1 MRPICRGNIP
11 AGLSIN
17 KYEAAKA
24 DLVSRL
30 GRYCSYCEREI
41 ATVLAVE
48 HIQPKGLPAYQHLEN
63 EWTNFL
69 LACVNCNSTKK
80 DKDVVLSEVL
90 LPDRDNTSHAFN
102 YLDDGS
108 IAINATLVGT
118 PIEAKARSILNLTGL
133 DKSYSKTFDANG
145 NAVALD
151 RKAQRIEAF
160 GEARVALNLYLT
172 NQTDEMITAVVM
184 MAKARGYFS
193 IWYQVFD
200 AFPAVLI
207 RLIQAFP
214 GTSGSGCFSAHDG
227 TRISPAP
234 NPDGL
239 PNGARI

>member
-1 MRPICRGNIP
+1 MRPVCRGTVP
-11 AGLSIN
+11 AGLNIE
-17 KYEAAKA
+17 KYEAAKV

-48 HIQPKGLPAYQHLEN
+48 HIQPKGLPDYKYLEN

-90 LPDRDNTSHAFN
+90 FPDRDNTSHAFN

-108 IAINATLVGT
+108 IAINAALIGT
-118 PIEAKARSILNLTGL
+118 PIEAKARNILKLTGL
-133 DKSYSKTFDANG
+133 DKSYSQILDANG

-160 GEARVALNLYLT
+160 GEARVALSLFLAH
-172 NQTDEMITAVVM
+172 QTDEMITAIVM

-207 RLIQAFP
+207 RLVQTFP
-214 GTSGSGCFSAHDG
+214 GTLGSGCFSTHDG
-227 TRISPAP
+227 GRISPAP